1 VIHGVLGAAAAV
13 AAEAVARLVATADAA
28 GVRSESHHDL
38 KIEADFLLPDLL
50 VERLSALTG
59 LPVVSEED
67 APDAERNDA
76 GRRWIVD
83 PLDGTLNF
91 SRGIPFCAVSIA
103 LWDGAVPVLGV
114 VHDLAHG
121 ECFTGVV
128 GEGAW
133 RNAAAMRVSAVAE
146 PARAVLCT
154 GFPAQTDHGE
164 AAVRRFVADV
174 ATFRKVR
181 CLGSAALSLAYVACG
196 RADVYREDDIALWDV
211 AAGLALVRA
220 AGGGVAFSPTS
231 TGRRTYR
238 VVATNGILDPCAF
251 SDRRSTA
258 R

>member
-1 VIHGVLGAAAAV
+1 MIRGVLEAAAAV
-13 AAEAVARLVATADAA
+13 AAEAVARLVAVADAA
-28 GVRSESHHDL
+28 GIRSESHHDV
-38 KIEADFLLPDLL
+38 KIEADFLLHDLL
-50 VERLSALTG
+50 VERLTALTG

-67 APDAERNDA
+67 APGAERDEG

-114 VHDLAHG
+114 VHDVAHG
-121 ECFTGVV
+121 ESFTGAV

-133 RNAAAMRVSAVAE
+133 RNDAAMTVSAVAE

-164 AAVRRFVADV
+164 AAVRGFAADV

-220 AGGGVAFSPTS
+220 AGGAVAFSPTAR
-231 TGRRTYR
+231 GRRTYR
-238 VVATNGILDPCAF
+238 VAATNGILDPRALCE
-251 SDRRSTA
+251 R
-258 R
+258 